1 MKTKRPF
8 KLLPVWLA
16 ISAAVIIAGII
27 LMCILG
33 FNTSP
38 DREKSYLVE
47 VRYDVSVQISPEK
60 VEKLE
65 SICDGALGGVKVL
78 DENEGYDSTL
88 DMAYLSYTLPADTSA
103 EALTSVQDKITA
115 DIAAAELLSGAEI
128 RVESHAV
135 ESLGGLYYESIWRG
149 AVALTVGV
157 VVGLIYIGV
166 RFGVGCAV
174 TGLCLAAHDAAFTL
188 SLFAITRIPTYFYAP
203 LLFATIAAVF
213 SLVFW
218 LLHCMKLR
226 DAKQDPAL
234 RSLDAADAVAYA
246 WEGSWKKI
254 VILAAAG
261 IAIFAIA
268 GGIAAAGVRL
278 FLMPAVLPVAV
289 AAYSSLLLGP
299 SLHIPVKAAFDK
311 FAAKHKPRYFG
322 KKKAEKAAEAEA
334 DPSTPET

>member
-16 ISAAVIIAGII
+16 VSAAVIIAGII
-27 LMCILG
+27 LMCLLG

-38 DREKSYLVE
+38 DREKSYVLE

-65 SICDGALGGVKVL
+65 GVCDSALDGLKVIERH
-78 DENEGYDSTL
+78 DGYDSTL
-88 DMAYLSYTLPADTSA
+88 DMTLISYTLPADTSA
-103 EALTSVQDKITA
+103 EALTAAQAKIATGVEAEDLLKGA
-115 DIAAAELLSGAEI
+115 DIRAEY
-128 RVESHAV
+128 HAV
-135 ESLGGLYYESIWRG
+135 ENVGGLYYESIWRG

-157 VVGLIYIGV
+157 LVGLIYVGV

-174 TGLCLAAHDAAFTL
+174 TGLCLAAHDAVFTL
-188 SLFAITRIPTYFYAP
+188 SLFAIARIPTYFYAP

-218 LLHCMKLR
+218 LLQCMKLR
-226 DAKQDPAL
+226 DAKKDPAL
-234 RSLDAADAVAYA
+234 RSLEAADAVAYA

-261 IAIFAIA
+261 IAIFAVA

-278 FLMPAVLPVAV
+278 FLLPAMLSVAV
-289 AAYSSLLLGP
+289 PVYSSLLLGP
-299 SLHIPVKAAFDK
+299 SLHVPVKAAFDQ

-322 KKKAEKAAEAEA
+322 KKKAEKSAE
-334 DPSTPET
+334 PETSET